1 MTRRFNIILLFKVDM
16 LSDTLKN
23 ILFFFGTAGFFVPAI
38 LLLLVALYYYRSK
51 SAANRD
57 LVDSLTQQLV
67 LEAEDKQFLLAR
79 LTAVS
84 KPQQV
89 AV

>member
-1 MTRRFNIILLFKVDM
+1 M

-51 SAANRD
+51 AAAHRAV
-57 LVDSLTQQLV
+57 VDSLTQQLV

-79 LTAVS
+79 LTAVVG
-84 KPQQV
+84 KPQQA

>member
-1 MTRRFNIILLFKVDM
+1 M
-16 LSDTLKN
+16 LSDSWKE

-51 SAANRD
+51 ATAHRA
-57 LVDSLTQQLV
+57 VVESLTQQLV

-79 LTAVS
+79 LSSAGKQQQAV
-84 KPQQV
+84 
-89 AV
+89 